1 MPQSTCIIGVMG
13 VGRGVGTTH
22 LTIMMGNY
30 LTNGLGKT
38 VALLEL
44 NRNNTY
50 SEIKRMKCSKISEL
64 CFEVNGMDFYED
76 VSYEDIPKIM
86 ANNYNYVILDI
97 SSNYILGRNEF
108 LRSHKKIVVGSL
120 SRWKAQEY
128 LNYFE
133 NMQLLC
139 EIPSCKFLSLSKDCE
154 VIKIIKNKYRSTI
167 GQIPFELNPFHIES
181 NHMEWIGK
189 ILS

>member
-1 MPQSTCIIGVMG
+1 MG

-30 LTNGLGKT
+30 LANGLGKK

-44 NRNNTY
+44 NKNNTY
-50 SEIKRMKCSKISEL
+50 SEIKLMKCSRIKKT
-64 CFEVNGMDFYED
+64 CFEVNGIDFYENI
-76 VSYEDIPKIM
+76 SYEDIPKIM
-86 ANNYNYVILDI
+86 ANNYNYLILDV

-120 SRWKAQEY
+120 SKWKAQEY
-128 LNYFE
+128 FKCFE
-133 NMQLLC
+133 NMQLIS
-139 EIPSCKFLSLSKDCE
+139 EISACQFLSLSKDFE
-154 VIKIIKNKYRSTI
+154 VVKIVKDKYGVPI
-167 GQIPFELNPFHIES
+167 VQIPFEENPFYIES

-189 ILS
+189 ILK

>member
-1 MPQSTCIIGVMG
+1 MGIGH
-13 VGRGVGTTH
+13 GVGTTH
-22 LTIMMGNY
+22 LTIMLANY

-44 NRNNTY
+44 NRNKTY
-50 SEIKRMKCSKISEL
+50 SEIKRMKCSKINKS
-64 CFEVNGMDFYED
+64 CFVVNGMEFYED
-76 VSYEDIPKIM
+76 VSYDDIPKIM
-86 ANNYNYVILDI
+86 ANNYDYVILDI

-120 SRWKAQEY
+120 SRWKVQEY

-139 EIPSCKFLSLSKDCE
+139 EIPSCNFLSLSKDCE
-154 VIKIIKNKYRSTI
+154 GIKIIKNKYPFSI
-167 GQIPFELNPFHIES
+167 DQIPFELNPFHIES

-189 ILS
+189 LLN